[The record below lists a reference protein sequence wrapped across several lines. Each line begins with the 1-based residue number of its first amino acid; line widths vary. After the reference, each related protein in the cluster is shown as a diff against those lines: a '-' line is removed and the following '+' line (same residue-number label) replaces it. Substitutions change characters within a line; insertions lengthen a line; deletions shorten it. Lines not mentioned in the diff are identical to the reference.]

1 MELHHTSISLLGY
14 YKETRLHLSF
24 SRKSLYDNKHL
35 GLTIKKRM
43 SSRHPA
49 IYITDTDYA
58 DDLAITS
65 DNVEDANI
73 MLHKIEEAAAEI
85 GLGVNADKTEYIS
98 LNQANNSCIKSL
110 KGKFIKQVNDFKY
123 LGSYVASTDHYVN
136 VRIGQAW
143 AALNNMTS
151 IWKSNLSVKL
161 KKNFFRATVESIL
174 VYGSITWTLTSS
186 IEKKI
191 DGAYT
196 RMLRAALNK
205 RWQDHTSNNE
215 LYVNIPKITITIK

>member
-1 MELHHTSISLLGY
+1 
-14 YKETRLHLSF
+14 
-24 SRKSLYDNKHL
+24 
-35 GLTIKKRM
+35 M
-43 SSRHPA
+43 SSRHPT
-49 IYITDTDYA
+49 IYITDTNYA

-65 DNVEDANI
+65 DNVKDANI

-85 GLGVNADKTEYIS
+85 GLGVNIPDKTEYIS
-98 LNQANNSCIKSL
+98 LNQKNNSCIKSL
-110 KGKFIKQVNDFKY
+110 KSEIIKQVNDFKY

-136 VRIGQAW
+136 VRIGQVW

-151 IWKSNLSVKL
+151 ICKSNLSVKR

-186 IEKKI
+186 LEKKI

-196 RMLRAALNK
+196 RMIRAALNT

-215 LYVNIPKITITIK
+215 LYGNIPKITITIK

>member
-1 MELHHTSISLLGY
+1 
-14 YKETRLHLSF
+14 
-24 SRKSLYDNKHL
+24 
-35 GLTIKKRM
+35 M

-49 IYITDTDYA
+49 IYITDTYYA

-98 LNQANNSCIKSL
+98 LNQKNNSCLKSL
-110 KGKFIKQVNDFKY
+110 KDKIIKQVNDFKY
-123 LGSYVASTDHYVN
+123 LGSYVASTDHDVT

-174 VYGSITWTLTSS
+174 VYRSPH
-186 IEKKI
+186 E
-191 DGAYT
+191 
-196 RMLRAALNK
+196 
-205 RWQDHTSNNE
+205 H
-215 LYVNIPKITITIK
+215 